1 MSEFIIVNQEGETV
15 TLSKS
20 DWEKVVKVLSTSRTQ
35 AKTPNKSNA
44 PKMKMKRGPYK
55 KKVTETK

>member
-15 TLSKS
+15 TLSKA
-20 DWEKVVKVLSTSRTQ
+20 DWEKVVRALSKSRTQ
-35 AKTPNKSNA
+35 AKTPNKPNV
-44 PKMKMKRGPYK
+44 PKMKMKRPYK